1 MKVSSEII
9 LNPDGSIY
17 HLNLKPGEVAPNI
30 ITVGDPE
37 RVGLLAKRLD
47 KCELE
52 RHNRE
57 FRTVT
62 GNIGGKRLSVIST
75 GIGTDNVDVV
85 LNELHFVTNY
95 DLNARAPLSQPQP
108 LNIIRLGTSGS
119 IQADINLDQILI
131 SEQAL
136 GFDNLMHFYNWES
149 DQLVEQLE
157 FLPDHLRPYAVRG
170 SGKLLD
176 LFRPLS
182 EMAGVTATLPGF
194 YAPQGR
200 VGALTPRIQDFTA
213 KLGQVTVDGRRVTNI
228 EMETAGIYG
237 LSALLQH
244 RAISVNALLANRA
257 TGQFSLNPEAVV
269 QRMIDQTLDLIVS
282 SAEFG

>member
-17 HLNLKPGEVAPNI
+17 HLNLKPGEVAPTI

-47 KCELE
+47 KVELE
-52 RHNRE
+52 RQNRE

-62 GNIGGKRLSVIST
+62 GKIGGKRLSIIST

-95 DLNARAPLSQPQP
+95 DLIARAPVSDPQP
-108 LNIIRLGTSGS
+108 LKIIRLGTSGS
-119 IQADINLDQILI
+119 IQADLDLDQILI
-131 SEQAL
+131 SECAL
-136 GFDNLMHFYNWES
+136 GFDNLLHFYDWENDES
-149 DQLVEQLE
+149 VERIE
-157 FLPDHLRPYAVRG
+157 FLPTNLRPYVVRG
-170 SGKLLD
+170 SQKLLD
-176 LFRPLS
+176 LFDPVADVTGL
-182 EMAGVTATLPGF
+182 TATLPGF

-200 VGALTPRIQDFTA
+200 VGAVNPRIQDFTA
-213 KLGQVTVDGRRVTNI
+213 KLGQVTVNGQRVTNI
-228 EMETAGIYG
+228 EMETSGIYG

-244 RAISVNALLANRA
+244 EAVSVNALLANRA
-257 TGQFSLNPEAVV
+257 TGEFSQNPEAVV
-269 QRMIDQTLDLIVS
+269 QRMIDQTLELICS
-282 SAEFG
+282 SPEFG